1 LYQTEKGYQLYVTAP
16 DFLLARIPERF
27 TMQQAVTLPNN
38 FVTAWQA
45 SITDL
50 GLRLPWPK
58 PADYVPPE
66 VDDWILIWGGSSSV
80 GQYAVQILKYYGYK
94 NILTTSSRAH
104 HEKLM
109 KYGAVQCFD
118 YRQGDV
124 TANILSYVS
133 GKSSQGPAIKYIMDA
148 VGSGSGSV
156 VPISKLAQA
165 GSKVAI
171 MLPVILRDAA
181 VGVEPEYEMDV
192 TKCAGWAS
200 GVDARGVRTHFYVQN
215 DFLREKLQPEIMPEV
230 MKKGI
235 IEPNDQVIVEGKTLL
250 ERAEK
255 ALSMLRNKEVSGGR
269 LVWRIAEEGEH

>member
-1 LYQTEKGYQLYVTAP
+1 
-16 DFLLARIPERF
+16 
-27 TMQQAVTLPNN
+27 MQQAVTLPNN

-80 GQYAVQILKYYGYK
+80 GQYAIQILRYYGYK

-109 KYGAVQCFD
+109 KYGAAQCFD

-133 GKSSQGPAIKYIMDA
+133 GKSSQGPAINYIMDA

-156 VPISKLAQA
+156 VPISRLAQA

-192 TKCAGWAS
+192 TKCASWAS

-215 DFLREKLQPEIMPEV
+215 EFLREKLQPEIMPEV

-235 IEPNDQVIVEGKTLL
+235 IEPNDQIIVEGKTLL

-269 LVWRIAEEGEH
+269 LVWRIAEEGE

>member
-1 LYQTEKGYQLYVTAP
+1 LNQTEKGYQLYVTAP
-16 DFLLARIPERF
+16 DFLLARIPSGF

-50 GLRLPWPK
+50 GLQLPWPK

-66 VDDWILIWGGSSSV
+66 IDDWILIWGGSSSV
-80 GQYAVQILKYYGYK
+80 GQYAIQILKFYGYQ
-94 NILTTSSRAH
+94 NILTTSSKAH
-104 HEKLM
+104 HEKLIN
-109 KYGAVQCFD
+109 YGAAQCFD
-118 YRQGDV
+118 YRQADV
-124 TANILSYVS
+124 TADILSYVS
-133 GKSSQGPAIKYIMDA
+133 SNSAKSPAIKFILDA

-156 VPISKLAQA
+156 MPISRLAQA

-181 VGVEPEYEMDV
+181 VGVEPVYEMDV
-192 TKCAGWAS
+192 TKCADWAN
-200 GVDARGVRTHFYVQN
+200 GVDARGVRTHFYTQN

-230 MKKGI
+230 MKQGI
-235 IEPNDQVIVEGKTLL
+235 VEPNDQVIVEGKTLL

-269 LVWRIAEEGEH
+269 LVWRIAEEGEQ